1 MFLKIR
7 SSAAAADAEAAAAS
21 SCATG
26 SLSGVQSAA
35 TWDLSLSVAG
45 LLADAA
51 VNAPSRCLDGCLAL
65 SLVLPVLGRGI
76 GLAEAEPT
84 VTCAPAG
91 VEFAR
96 RGVFGLQ
103 LRASAPCKAL
113 FVGGSQSGS
122 FCGVF
127 FRRATLTFGMRACR
141 GRHCMKYVLNGNL
154 HFQELGPSK
163 YELGTYLRT
172 KM

>member
-51 VNAPSRCLDGCLAL
+51 VKAPRRSSLYCLAVCLAL
-65 SLVLPVLGRGI
+65 LLVLPVPGQGL
-76 GLAEAEPT
+76 GLAEE
-84 VTCAPAG
+84 
-91 VEFAR
+91 E
-96 RGVFGLQ
+96 
-103 LRASAPCKAL
+103 
-113 FVGGSQSGS
+113 
-122 FCGVF
+122 
-127 FRRATLTFGMRACR
+127 ATET
-141 GRHCMKYVLNGNL
+141 
-154 HFQELGPSK
+154 
-163 YELGTYLRT
+163 
-172 KM
+172 